1 MTNPDVTLFCM
12 IYSGCGKTPAAI
24 HCKNE
29 KTTPE
34 ETNRQH
40 LSSLSLKVSEELS
53 WQTLSKEIN
62 NFNYFI
68 QYISAI
74 HRSTQIMQYR
84 LHRVN

>member
-12 IYSGCGKTPAAI
+12 IASGCGKTPAAI

-29 KTTPE
+29 KITPE
-34 ETNRQH
+34 ETNREP

-53 WQTLSKEIN
+53 WQTLSKGSN

-68 QYISAI
+68 QYINAI
-74 HRSTQIMQYR
+74 HRSTQITQYM